1 MICNKKFLRVRSNQR
16 FKLTEI
22 AVDDFA
28 ARKYADRKAK
38 SEYVRATN
46 YMEPAVR
53 RRSLTAVR

>member
-28 ARKYADRKAK
+28 AREKVFREKLLRPR
-38 SEYVRATN
+38 V
-46 YMEPAVR
+46 
-53 RRSLTAVR
+53 